1 MDSMKK
7 VAAYTLGCKVNQ
19 YETEAMVGKLTALG
33 YEAVDYSQYAD
44 VYLIN
49 TCTVTGL
56 ADRKCRQVIRKAK
69 KNNPEAIVVAM
80 GCYAQ
85 VAPEE
90 VAALED
96 VNIVLG
102 THDRNQL
109 PALLSSPELN
119 TETKWIRVGNIMQV
133 REFEDLGI
141 ETYTEHTR
149 AFLKIQDGCN
159 RFCSYCIIPFAR
171 GPVRSRAP
179 EKVLSE
185 IQALTEKGYREFV
198 LTGIHLASYGVELE
212 DMDLVKIIEQIADI
226 PGVERIRLGSIE
238 PMTITPRFLELVRRT
253 PKLCPHYHISLQ
265 SGCNTVLKRMHRKY
279 TVEEYYAGCQALK
292 EILPDL
298 SLTTDIIVGFPGE
311 TEEEFLETMAFA
323 EKVGFSKIHVFPYSP
338 RKGTLAAK
346 MENQVDASVKE
357 ERTRRLIA
365 KSEKLGRE
373 YARNMMG
380 RRLKVL
386 IERKTADALHYEG
399 YAENY
404 ERVFCPVGDTE
415 QDLCGQICP
424 VTVSDTFCNN
434 KQEGLLGVLHL

>member
-1 MDSMKK
+1 MKK
-7 VAAYTLGCKVNQ
+7 IAAYTLGCKVNQ

-33 YEAVDYSQYAD
+33 YESVDYSQYAD

-49 TCTVTGL
+49 TCTVTSL

-69 KNNPEAIVVAM
+69 KKNPDAIVVAM

-90 VAALED
+90 VSAIED

-102 THDRNQL
+102 THNRNQL
-109 PALLSSPELN
+109 PTLLESPELSKD
-119 TETKWIRVGNIMQV
+119 TKWIHVGNIMQV
-133 REFEDLGI
+133 REFEDLGV

-171 GPVRSRAP
+171 GPVRSREP
-179 EKVLSE
+179 QKLLSE

-198 LTGIHLASYGVELE
+198 LTGIHLASYGAELE
-212 DMDLVKIIEQIADI
+212 DMNLVKIIQEIAAI

-238 PMTITPRFLELVRRT
+238 PMTITPEFLQLVKQT

-265 SGCNTVLKRMHRKY
+265 SGCNSVLKRMNRKY
-279 TVEEYYAGCQALK
+279 TAEEYYAGCQALK

-311 TEEEFLETMAFA
+311 TEEEFLETVAFA

-338 RKGTLAAK
+338 RKGTVAAK
-346 MENQVDASVKE
+346 MESQVEPAVKE
-357 ERTRRLIA
+357 DRTKRLIA
-365 KSEKLGRE
+365 KSDALGRQ
-373 YARNMMG
+373 YAQTMLG
-380 RRLKVL
+380 RQLQVL
-386 IERKTADALHYEG
+386 IERKTADGLYYEG

-404 ERVFCPVGDTE
+404 ERVYCPVNESGP
-415 QDLCGQICP
+415 DLCGSICC
-424 VTVSDTFCNN
+424 VTVKEVFDND
-434 KQEGLLGVLHL
+434 KQEGLSGILHL

>member
-1 MDSMKK
+1 MKRI
-7 VAAYTLGCKVNQ
+7 ASYTLGCKVNQ
-19 YETEAMVGKLTALG
+19 YETEALVGSLTAQG

-69 KNNPEAIVVAM
+69 KQNPNAIVVAM

-85 VAPEE
+85 VAPQE
-90 VAALED
+90 VAAIED

-109 PALLSSPELN
+109 PALLASPELN
-119 TETKWIRVGNIMQV
+119 SDTKWIRVGNIMQV
-133 REFEDLGI
+133 REFEELGI

-185 IQALTEKGYREFV
+185 IRSLAEKGYREFV
-198 LTGIHLASYGVELE
+198 LTGIHLASYGVELKN
-212 DMDLVKIIEQIADI
+212 MDLVTIIEEIAAI

-238 PMTITPRFLELVRRT
+238 PMTITPRFLDMVRRT

-265 SGCNTVLKRMHRKY
+265 SGSDTVLNRMHRKY
-279 TVEEYYAGCQALK
+279 KAEEYYAGCEALRK
-292 EILPDL
+292 ILPEV
-298 SLTTDIIVGFPGE
+298 SFTTDIIVGFPGE
-311 TEEEFLETMAFA
+311 TEEEFRETVAFA
-323 EKVGFSKIHVFPYSP
+323 KKVGFSKIHVFPYSP
-338 RKGTLAAK
+338 RKGTIAAK
-346 MENQVDASVKE
+346 MPNQVDPSVKE
-357 ERTRRLIA
+357 DRTKRLIA
-365 KSEKLGRE
+365 VSDALGAQ
-373 YARNMMG
+373 YAQSLLG
-380 RRLKVL
+380 SRLQVL
-386 IERKTADALHYEG
+386 IERKTSDGLYYEG

-404 ERVFCPVGDTE
+404 AKVYCLVPDDTV
-415 QDLCGQICP
+415 DLCGKICE
-424 VTVSDTFCNN
+424 VDVKNIFSE
-434 KQEGLLGVLHL
+434 KQQDALLGVLHL